1 MTRNRVHPAKRART
15 FVGLASLA
23 SFMTV
28 VSSISWNA
36 QQAELDLANSALES
50 PTLVIDP
57 TVIPVP
63 TDSAAPAVESSAS
76 ATPVTQESV
85 APAPTASKA
94 PKKSAA
100 PATPAKKKVK
110 KDPPKTD
117 KKTSAPTPSQPAKTT
132 APSAPAKQV
141 VYTCMSPDGNME
153 PPTSKGKC
161 KNAKYGYVLT
171 KVRSP

>member
-1 MTRNRVHPAKRART
+1 MRMKMMTRNRVHPAKRART

-85 APAPTASKA
+85 APA
-94 PKKSAA
+94 
-100 PATPAKKKVK
+100 TPAKKKVK

-141 VYTCMSPDGNME
+141 VYTCMSPGGKTEN
-153 PPTSKGKC
+153 PTSKGKC

-171 KVRSP
+171 KV